1 MVRIYKQ
8 CFKISIDMRLFFYR
22 KMFCSLS
29 RAVHVHIISK
39 ILLLFPPYLCVWI
52 EILEKSL
59 WYGLYSIVFSCFISI
74 LFWKGTIKTYC
85 LNICF
90 LHFFLDNE
98 IFIQSKSNFSCTQ
111 FTYKIYNKIMGT
123 YLFYTIISIK
133 NQFNI

>member
-1 MVRIYKQ
+1 MAKTFFLQ
-8 CFKISIDMRLFFYR
+8 TMSLISHRYAAFFYR

-90 LHFFLDNE
+90 LHFFWIMRYLYRVNL
-98 IFIQSKSNFSCTQ
+98 ISHVHNSLTKS
-111 FTYKIYNKIMGT
+111 
-123 YLFYTIISIK
+123 TIK
-133 NQFNI
+133 